1 MEKRTQALVHGDVI
15 GRFLDHD
22 IYDWVEDP
30 YGQRYFFASAIPGA
44 ASRGVLNI
52 TLQTNQCVIVPGL
65 LYQTASTPIEA
76 FLPAGQSDIQYL

>member
-22 IYDWVEDP
+22 IYDWV
-30 YGQRYFFASAIPGA
+30 